1 MSDSQPIRVLLVED
15 HPADARLVEAMLSDA
30 QPGSFTV
37 THVGLIKHAL
47 EKLTQHSYDVLLL
60 NLSLPDGRGLGN
72 LNKLQ
77 ALAPELPTIVLSNTH
92 DEKLALQAVKAGAQ
106 DYLVKGRGDTRL
118 LVRAIRYAIERKH
131 ADKRLALLSQYDNL
145 TDLPN
150 RALFRDRMT
159 RALAHAQRSTRSVAL
174 LFLDLDHFKSIN
186 DTLGHDA
193 GDRLLQTVARRLTPC
208 VRSNDTVARLGGD
221 EFTIIL
227 EDIAGAADVAAVA
240 QKIIDVMSRSFS
252 LDGREVFVTVSIGIA
267 LHPTCGRDAK
277 TLIKNADTALY
288 NAKEQGRSC
297 FRFYDPQMHAMTT
310 ERLSLITDLRHAVQ
324 RGEFVMH
331 YQPQL
336 EARGTHVRGVEA
348 LLRWQHPT
356 LGLLPPNMFIHLL
369 EETGLIIEVG
379 EWVLRTA
386 CLQQRAWI
394 DAGLPAL
401 RMSVNASM
409 RQFRQHDFVRRVGTI
424 INETG
429 IDPKHLQLE
438 VTESLLVDNVTTT
451 TAKLRALRSIG
462 VQISIDDFG
471 TGYCSLSYLKQFPMH
486 SLKLD
491 RSFIKDV
498 ATHANDA
505 AIANAII
512 VLGHSL
518 NMEVV
523 AEGVET
529 EKQMNFLCAQGCD
542 AVQGFLYAEPMPEQE
557 LSRWWRQFIYLQH
570 PNVHPIR

>member
-1 MSDSQPIRVLLVED
+1 MDLHPIRVLLVD
-15 HPADARLVEAMLSDA
+15 DNPADAGFVEAMLSET
-30 QPGSFTV
+30 QPGSFIV
-37 THVGLIKHAL
+37 THTRLMKNAL
-47 EKLTQHSYDVLLL
+47 EKLALHSYDVLLL

-72 LNKLQ
+72 LNQLQ
-77 ALAPELPTIVLSNTH
+77 AMAPELPTIVLSNNH
-92 DEKLALQAVKAGAQ
+92 DETLALQAVKAGAQ
-106 DYLVKGRGDTRL
+106 DYLMKGQGDAHL
-118 LVRAIRYAIERKH
+118 LIRAIRYAIERKH
-131 ADKRLALLSQYDNL
+131 ADERLALLAQYDNL
-145 TDLPN
+145 TGLPN

-159 RALAHAQRSTRSVAL
+159 RALAHAQRGTRAVAL

-193 GDRLLQTVARRLTPC
+193 GDQLLQIVAQRLEPC
-208 VRSNDTVARLGGD
+208 VRKNDTVARLGGD
-221 EFTIIL
+221 EFTIII
-227 EDIAGAADVAAVA
+227 EDVVNASDVAAVA

-252 LDGREVFVTVSIGIA
+252 LDGHEVFATVSIGVA
-267 LHPTCGRDAK
+267 LYPTCGRDAK
-277 TLIKNADTALY
+277 TLIKNADIALY
-288 NAKEQGRSC
+288 SAKEQGRSC
-297 FRFYDPQMHAMTT
+297 FRFYDPQMHTQAA
-310 ERLSLITDLRHAVQ
+310 ERLSLITALRHAVR
-324 RGEFVMH
+324 RGEFVLH

-336 EARGTHVRGVEA
+336 EARGTHVCGVEA

-356 LGLLPPNMFIHLL
+356 QGLLPPNLFIHLL

-424 INETG
+424 VYETG
-429 IDPKHLQLE
+429 INPAQLQLE
-438 VTESLLVDNVTTT
+438 VTESLLVDDVVTT
-451 TAKLRALRSIG
+451 TAKLRALHGIG
-462 VQISIDDFG
+462 IQISIDDFG

-491 RSFIKDV
+491 RTFIKDIE
-498 ATHANDA
+498 THSKDA
-505 AIANAII
+505 AIAHAII
-512 VLGHSL
+512 ALGHSL

-529 EKQMNFLCAQGCD
+529 QHQMNFLCAQGCD

-557 LSRWWRQFIYLQH
+557 LSRWCRQFIYQQH
-570 PNVHPIR
+570 TNVHPIR